1 MKYQKKDCFDRIAE
15 KMRKHRLIVAA
26 GVDSLEQE
34 KCCDKAGCDLILL
47 YPTAKYEHAS
57 NRFLAGFL
65 AFGNVNEMMEQM
77 ATDLMPM
84 MNNRNLMAGLNGSDP
99 FKNDRILLQKMKEF
113 GFMGIHN
120 YPTMS
125 LVDGTF
131 GMNIEYLK
139 SGLDKEIQLLKKAS
153 EMGFHTCGMVSTQ
166 KQALQL
172 VRADIDMIIFYL
184 GLGENPE
191 HRGVS
196 NKERT
201 EQDIRKLK
209 ELTAGIRNISKTIP
223 ILFFDEQL
231 NTVNEIKTIIQEV
244 KEINGYFLMP
254 VTQKPFSHRQLQLE
268 IEQLLEICY

>member
-1 MKYQKKDCFDRIAE
+1 MKYQRKNCFEKIAE
-15 KMRKHRLIVAA
+15 KMRGRQLIVAA

-34 KCCDKAGCDLILL
+34 KCCDKSGCDLILL

-84 MNNRNLMAGLNGSDP
+84 MNNQNLMAGLNGSDP

-125 LVDGTF
+125 LIDGTF

-153 EMGFHTCGMVSTQ
+153 EMGFYTCGMVSTQ

-184 GLGENPE
+184 GLGEKPD
-191 HRGVS
+191 HRTADR
-196 NKERT
+196 EQRT

-209 ELTAGIRNISKTIP
+209 KLTSGIRKMSKTIP

-231 NTVNEIKTIIQEV
+231 NTVNEIKTIIREV

-254 VTQKPFSHRQLQLE
+254 VTQKSFSHRKLQLE
-268 IEQLLEICY
+268 IEQLLDICY